1 MEHDGAAMY
10 VKSSFLLTSV
20 ACGSEH
26 TTWLAMHTPYA
37 NTREISS
44 CQPTATDMNNQTVE
58 DSLLLS
64 ALCK

>member
-26 TTWLAMHTPYA
+26 TTWLAMHTLILVVGEA
-37 NTREISS
+37 
-44 CQPTATDMNNQTVE
+44 
-58 DSLLLS
+58 DSVMG
-64 ALCK
+64 